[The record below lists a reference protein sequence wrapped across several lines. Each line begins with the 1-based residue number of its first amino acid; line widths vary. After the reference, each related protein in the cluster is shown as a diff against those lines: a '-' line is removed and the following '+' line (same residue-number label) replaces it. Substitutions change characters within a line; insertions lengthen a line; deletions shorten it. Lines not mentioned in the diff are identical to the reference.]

1 MAELVVSTVVNAA
14 LDKVWAALTD
24 WDTHGDW
31 MVATIV
37 RGTTDQHDGVGA
49 GIEGITGIGSLVM
62 RDTMT
67 LSQWQPPP
75 ANPARCVVE
84 HTGKVVR
91 GSGAFEVEELGPD
104 QSRVVWSEWV
114 QLPLGLL
121 GETGWIA
128 VRPLAALFLRISLR
142 RLARIVEADS
152 VTTDAEAHST

>member
-1 MAELVVSTVVNAA
+1 VAELVVSTEVNAS

-24 WDTHGDW
+24 WDTHGAW
-31 MVATIV
+31 MVATTV
-37 RGTTDQHDGVGA
+37 RGTTDQREGVGA
-49 GIEGITGIGSLVM
+49 GIEGITRVGPFVM

-75 ANPARCVVE
+75 ASPARCVVE

-121 GETGWIA
+121 GETGWIV

-142 RLARIVEADS
+142 RLARIIEADS
-152 VTTDAEAHST
+152 ATTDSASV